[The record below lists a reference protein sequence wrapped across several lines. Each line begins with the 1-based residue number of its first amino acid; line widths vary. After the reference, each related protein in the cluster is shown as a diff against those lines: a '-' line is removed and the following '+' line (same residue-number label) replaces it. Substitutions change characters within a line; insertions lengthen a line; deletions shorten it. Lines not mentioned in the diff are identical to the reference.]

1 MKTRKWINISLMI
14 ITFLLLCLFASQTL
28 NLIAGEQ
35 TVELK
40 LIKEEKLDITPDT
53 EITFLGNPEITGSG
67 QARFASILLTRYENK
82 QNFVRV
88 DGTDILIKFSLMNE
102 ENRFIYS
109 ISYSEGTIGYL
120 QREYIP
126 EERRFIKKFIC
137 QKLDGDIVWEFE
149 RDCDMEIHFSR
160 MGTVF
165 IVCKPSF
172 EHSQGPYGIY
182 LYDLSNGRLLNSFEG
197 LNMDIGKIALSGDKN
212 RLFFLYRYSDVD
224 MDESVPYPRQR
235 IACMDANGK
244 MLWDIET
251 LAIRSMSIS
260 YQGDRVLYVSESPST
275 ILEGKFGNK
284 TYEKVGLI
292 NENGGIIWEVDKPT
306 KGGVFL
312 VPSGDY
318 YYTSLYSDQL
328 NIWDVATKSD
338 ILDPTVDKGE
348 IYHCLFESRTHK
360 NVWRE
365 ELKKL
370 VPQLDQGWYTRDI
383 GDISL
388 DNQWSVL
395 GFSNI
400 QLGSQIRENES
411 SIRSLLILKKFL
423 TRETV
428 HQQEFSGDII
438 KGLTS
443 PDVKLIDLIFADGRR
458 ILLQRIP

>member
-1 MKTRKWINISLMI
+1 MKTRKLIDLNRI
-14 ITFLLLCLFASQTL
+14 IIIILILLFDSQTC
-28 NLIAGEQ
+28 NLIGNEQ
-35 TVELK
+35 AVELK
-40 LIKEEKLDITPDT
+40 LIKEEKLEITNDT
-53 EITFLGNPEITGSG
+53 EITYLGDPEITSSG
-67 QARFASILLTRYENK
+67 QARFANILLTRYEGK
-82 QNFVRV
+82 QNSIRV
-88 DGTDILIKFSLMNE
+88 DGTDILIKSSPMNK
-102 ENRFIYS
+102 ENTFIYS
-109 ISYSEGTIGYL
+109 VSYSEGNIGYL

-126 EERRFIKKFIC
+126 KERRFIKRFIC
-137 QKLDGDIVWEFE
+137 QKLDGNIVWEFE

-165 IVCKPSF
+165 IICKPSF

-182 LYDLSNGRLLNSFEG
+182 LYDLRNGNLLNSFEG
-197 LNMDIGKIALSGDKN
+197 FNMDIGKIALSGNKN

-224 MDESVPYPRQR
+224 MDESIPYPRQR

-251 LAIRSMSIS
+251 IAIHSMSIS
-260 YQGDRVLYVSESPST
+260 YHGDRVLYVSESQST

-284 TYEKVGLI
+284 IYEKVGLI

-318 YYTSLYSDQL
+318 YYTSLYSDQS
-328 NIWDVATKSD
+328 NIWDATTKSD
-338 ILDPTVDKGE
+338 ILDPTVDKGL
-348 IYHCLFESRTHK
+348 IYQCLFESRTHK

-370 VPQLDQGWYTRDI
+370 IPQLDQGWYTRDI

-400 QLGSQIRENES
+400 QLGSQIREDKS
-411 SIRSLLILKKFL
+411 SVRSLLILKRFL
-423 TRETV
+423 TREIV
-428 HQQEFSGDII
+428 YQQEFSGDII
-438 KGLTS
+438 KGLNS
-443 PDVKLIDLIFADGRR
+443 PDVKLIDLIFSDGRR
-458 ILLQRIP
+458 VLIQRIP